1 MFVCCASYNTLLSSS
16 QDEKE
21 QLNEFKTHLEGLKR
35 RAKTIIQLK
44 PRNPATPIKG
54 KLPVQAVCDFK
65 QMEVIRRS
73 NLFFVHEMILAWIP
87 VFPLDYSSQN
97 LIKEFSSFSLI
108 FNKVKLHG
116 QYIFLLFSDLLF
128 CLTVGFCMYEN

>member
-1 MFVCCASYNTLLSSS
+1 MENHQKIRCASYSTLFCSS

-21 QLNEFKTHLEGLKR
+21 QLTELKTHLEGLKR
-35 RAKTIIQLK
+35 RAKTIVQLK

-73 NLFFVHEMILAWIP
+73 NLFLC
-87 VFPLDYSSQN
+87 
-97 LIKEFSSFSLI
+97 
-108 FNKVKLHG
+108 VK
-116 QYIFLLFSDLLF
+116 
-128 CLTVGFCMYEN
+128 